1 MADTGEVQ
9 QMFRDFA
16 ATTAARAPLYARLS
30 TAIAD
35 DPDVAG
41 LLLAAP
47 PSQGIPVLLFAAV
60 HDLVL
65 RGHAPELAAHYPN
78 LAAHPAEGDP
88 WPAFRALCRREDGLL
103 RTLLAS
109 RHTQT
114 NEIGRCALFLP
125 AFGLVAAETAAPI
138 AQVDVGTSAGL
149 TLLWHR
155 YGYRYEP
162 GGDVGPDSSVVLPC
176 SVRGDVP
183 LPAALPPHAA
193 GVGLDLQPIDV
204 TDDDAV
210 RWLEACCWPDQA
222 DRFHRLEAAVRMAR
236 TAPPD
241 VRAGDAVADV
251 AALVRE
257 AATRGHPVVTTSWAL
272 SYLSEEGR
280 GAFVAALDGVGRDL
294 DLSWVSLESPQ
305 QATGL
310 PIPTDAATDH
320 LTVLGLVT
328 WRGGTRTAHR
338 LGTAHPHGYWLHWGA

>member
-1 MADTGEVQ
+1 
-9 QMFRDFA
+9 MFRDFA

-35 DPDVAG
+35 DPEVAG

-65 RGHAPELAAHYPN
+65 RGQAPELAAHYPN
-78 LAAHPAEGDP
+78 LTDRPVAGDP
-88 WPAFRALCRREDGLL
+88 WPAFRALCHDAESTL
-103 RTLLAS
+103 RDLLAT

-125 AFGLVAAETAAPI
+125 AFGLVAEDTGAPI

-155 YGYRYEP
+155 YRYRYEP
-162 GGDVGPDSSVVLPC
+162 GGDVGPASPVVLPC

-183 LPAALPPHAA
+183 LPAALPPHAD
-193 GVGLDLQPIDV
+193 GLGLDLQPIDV

-222 DRFHRLEAAVRMAR
+222 DRFHRLEAAVRLAR
-236 TAPPD
+236 ESPPD
-241 VRAGDAVADV
+241 VRRGDAVADV
-251 AALVRE
+251 GALVRE
-257 AATRGHPVVTTSWAL
+257 ASARGQPVVTTSWAL
-272 SYLSEEGR
+272 SYLSEDGR
-280 GAFVAALDGVGRDL
+280 RAFVAALDAVGSQI

-310 PIPTDAATDH
+310 PIPSDPATDH

-328 WRGGTRTAHR
+328 WRAGTRTVRR
-338 LGTAHPHGYWLHWGA
+338 LGTTHPHGYWLHWGV